1 MDQLDAVEVHG
12 DVVDVADKAHAST
25 IGGDVDVLGEADAI
39 EVEPV
44 EAVLTVDGVVDVALI
59 PLEDV
64 VAGAEESDVVAR
76 TPDDDIVTA
85 STVKR
90 VVAGKPG
97 QGVCAV
103 VAGQNV
109 ALVASEHVLDAD
121 QRVAGRRRRYQGRWQ
136 D

>member
-1 MDQLDAVEVHG
+1 MLG
-12 DVVDVADKAHAST
+12 DVGAV
-25 IGGDVDVLGEADAI
+25 

-44 EAVLTVDGVVDVALI
+44 EAVLALDGVVAVARI

-76 TPDDDIVTA
+76 AAVDDIVTA
-85 STVKR
+85 ATVKR
-90 VVAGKPG
+90 VGAGKPE
-97 QGVCAV
+97 QDVSAV

-109 ALVASEHVLDAD
+109 ALVASEHVLDAA
-121 QRVAGRRRRYQGRWQ
+121 QRIARRRRRYQGRLP